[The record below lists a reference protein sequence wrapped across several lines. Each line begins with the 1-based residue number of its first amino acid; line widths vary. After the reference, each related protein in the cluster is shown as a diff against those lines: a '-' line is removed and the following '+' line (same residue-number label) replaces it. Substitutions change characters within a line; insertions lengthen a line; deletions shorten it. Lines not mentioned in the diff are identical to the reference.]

1 MIKRLF
7 DLIVALVSLIV
18 LAPLLLI
25 VGLLIKLESPG
36 PVFYRGDRIGK
47 DGVPF
52 KIYKLR
58 TMVTNADRTG
68 SALTHSGDP
77 RITRVGRILREWKI
91 DEFPQLLNILRGE
104 MSVVGPRPESPGYV
118 KHYTPEQRQVLQVK
132 PGMTG
137 LTQVRFRHEETL
149 LSRCTNPE
157 EDYIEKIMPQ
167 KLALDLEYIGNQS
180 LLLDVQLIIQTFL
193 CLFKADE
200 FTESE
205 PGRLSSSTFQD
216 V

>member
-1 MIKRLF
+1 MVKRLF

-25 VGLLIKLESPG
+25 VGLLIKLDSPG

-47 DGVPF
+47 GGVPF
-52 KIYKLR
+52 KMYKLR
-58 TMVTNADRTG
+58 TMVTSADRMG
-68 SALTHSGDP
+68 SALTHSGDS
-77 RITRVGRILREWKI
+77 RITRVGRILRNWKI

-118 KHYTPEQRQVLQVK
+118 EYYTPEQRQVLQVK

-149 LSRCTNPE
+149 LSYCANVE

-167 KLALDLEYIGNQS
+167 KLALDLEYIENQS

-200 FTESE
+200 FTASE
-205 PGRLSSSTFQD
+205 HDRLSSSTFQK